1 MGLRP
6 CDMHWG
12 CRSHQ
17 TLQGYVMIYTRF
29 TEIPFDNT
37 AAERLKQIYAVL
49 FFMRHGNSHTDA
61 IHRAKASFAKVA
73 DYTTI
78 RDKCARQFAGDIG
91 TFVEWYRS
99 GVMLSKL
106 IELNRLNE
114 HDRQIFV
121 ELLNGTNQIIAKDV
135 NQPTAAASSQLADFA
150 TEVDTAFEIVLEEI
164 ENAIEG
170 LNRTGAKAFESSD
183 YDLVQCLRQT
193 GSQMTSFRDKVYSL
207 QKEWNSIFVIAKVR
221 NRPKIGKARHRT
233 KLSQGLRTREAAFRI
248 PILQALV
255 KMGGSAT
262 PTQVLNEIIKPMKAV
277 LNEYDLSKLPSSGVA
292 RWENTAHW
300 ARYEMVREGLLA
312 PDSQRGVW
320 EITDKGRSWLASF
333 NNSDQPSIP

>member
-1 MGLRP
+1 
-6 CDMHWG
+6 
-12 CRSHQ
+12 
-17 TLQGYVMIYTRF
+17 MIYVKF
-29 TEIPFDNT
+29 TELPFNSK

-49 FFMRHGNSHTDA
+49 YFMRQGHSHTEA
-61 IHRAKASFAKVA
+61 IHKAKASFPHVA
-73 DYTTI
+73 DYQTI
-78 RDKCARQFAGDIG
+78 TDKCARQFAGDIG
-91 TFVEWYRS
+91 TFVEWYKA

-106 IELNRLNE
+106 IELNRLDE
-114 HDRQIFV
+114 YDKQIFA
-121 ELLNGTNQIIAKDV
+121 ELLNGTNQTIAKDV
-135 NQPTAAASSQLADFA
+135 NQPTSAASSQLADFA

-183 YDLVQCLRQT
+183 YDLVQRLRQT
-193 GSQMTSFRDKVYSL
+193 GSQMTSFRDKAYSL

-221 NRPKIGKARHRT
+221 NPPKIGKARHRT

-255 KMGGSAT
+255 KANGSAT
-262 PTQVLNEIIKPMKAV
+262 PNQILNEIIKPMKAV
-277 LNEYDLSKLPSSGVA
+277 LNEYDLSRLPSSGVA

-333 NNSDQPSIP
+333 NNSDRLLIPK